1 MTAGAAGPF
10 TAAVRESVVG
20 PVVEAAGELDYESAP
35 QLRGVLRGALAVRP
49 APAMLVIDLAGVT
62 FCDSAGLNALLQIR
76 LDAERQGTVVHLGR
90 PTHIVTRVLE
100 MTRADLLFPLDPDVP
115 AVRETG
121 GG

>member
-1 MTAGAAGPF
+1 MSSITRAPRSCGACCAARWRCGPPRRCLWS
-10 TAAVRESVVG
+10 TSR
-20 PVVEAAGELDYESAP
+20 
-35 QLRGVLRGALAVRP
+35 
-49 APAMLVIDLAGVT
+49 VT
-62 FCDSAGLNALLQIR
+62 FCDSAGLNVLLQIR
-76 LDAERQGTVVHLGR
+76 LDAERQGTVVHLAR